1 MILGESGTGKSA
13 SLRNFKKEDLA
24 VVNVIGKPLPF
35 RSKGF
40 ETINSDDYTKIR
52 NFLKKTDKKAI
63 VIDDAQY
70 LMANEYMR
78 RAKETGYQK
87 FTDIGQNFW
96 NLMNYCRQ
104 LPDDVIVYFLQH
116 TETSADGSTTKAK
129 TIGKMLDEK
138 ISLEG
143 MCTIVLRTS
152 VEDGVYSFTTHN
164 SGQDTVKS
172 PVGMFDSDLIPND
185 LKIVDGHIREY
196 YGMEVTDPD
205 PEPVS
210 KLVPPPQSIPEAPP
224 RKTKKKAK
232 EQSKDEDPVM
242 SADGA
247 YFDITAPDTGIVDD
261 DNPLL
266 NTTEYGRIKRVLDA
280 NGITDE
286 ELKALVAEK
295 GIYSEDT
302 RISDYDPEFIDYLI
316 DNIKKIQK
324 AIIKKRQPIDLED

>member
-1 MILGESGTGKSA
+1 MAILVMILGESGTGKSA

-40 ETINSDDYTKIR
+40 ESINSDDYGKIR
-52 NFLKKTDKKAI
+52 NFIKLTDKKTI

-172 PVGMFDSDLIPND
+172 PVGMFEPDLIPND

-205 PEPVS
+205 PEPTQ
-210 KLVPPPQSIPEAPP
+210 KP
-224 RKTKKKAK
+224 KA
-232 EQSKDEDPVM
+232 EDPVM

-295 GIYSEDT
+295 GIYSADT

>member
-1 MILGESGTGKSA
+1 MAILVMILGESGTGKSA

-40 ETINSDDYTKIR
+40 QTINSDDYGEIR
-52 NFLKKTDKKAI
+52 NFLKKTDKHSI

-87 FTDIGQNFW
+87 FTDIGQAFW
-96 NLMNYCRQ
+96 SLMNYCRQ
-104 LPDDVIVYFLQH
+104 LPNDTIVYFLQH

-172 PVGMFDSDLIPND
+172 PVGMFESDLIPND
-185 LKIVDGHIREY
+185 LKYVDTKIREY
-196 YGMEVTDPD
+196 YGMETTTETA
-205 PEPVS
+205 PEP
-210 KLVPPPQSIPEAPP
+210 PQAP
-224 RKTKKKAK
+224 TA
-232 EQSKDEDPVM
+232 EDPVM
-242 SADGA
+242 APDGK
-247 YFDITAPDTGIVDD
+247 YFDITASDNGIVDNE
-261 DNPLL
+261 NPLDSL
-266 NTTEYGRIKRVLDA
+266 TDYGRIKRVL
-280 NGITDE
+280 NQKGITDE
-286 ELKALVAEK
+286 ELKALVEEK
-295 GIYSEDT
+295 GIYSKET
-302 RISDYDPEFIDYLI
+302 RISDYDPDFITYLI
-316 DNIKKIQK
+316 DNIDKVYK
-324 AIIKKRQPIDLED
+324 AIVVKRNPLGDMED